1 MSFDYER
8 PEPRRGVSRLA
19 PSGGWFALGLV
30 TAICLALAWSLDDA
44 VLVLGDGQVT
54 DFLAWTAVAGVL
66 VGVVGPTVGWGRWT
80 THLIGAT
87 FAALVTPLLV
97 GSVLLRDVAGAHD
110 LHALFQKTTDASV
123 TAYTDLL
130 VVRSLS
136 TFQYGHHLL
145 VLGLI
150 VWGSAQFASYATFGH
165 RRPLNAVFVIG
176 LLLLAN
182 MWLTFRDQL
191 PQLVLF
197 SVASLFLL
205 VRFHTFDEQSDW
217 LRRRIGDPSAISGLY
232 LRGGTVFISA
242 AVIGSLLLTNF
253 ASSAPLRA
261 AWTDVGS
268 SVVDWTRTIQRFLP
282 TSQSGRSIGP
292 SFGQTA
298 IISGAWIT
306 NNDPFLTMEISTTET
321 EAPYLAAY
329 TYRTFDRTGW
339 QRDVPTLNLR
349 AAGEDLLGGT
359 ADELIPQGRRELKA
373 TITLVSPRRTVF
385 TPTMPL
391 SVDQETGVMLIGEG
405 GYFEGL
411 ERPSSDSAYTVTAL
425 VPASEADGGPTEARL
440 RLAGTDY
447 PEEVMRLYGPD
458 TVADDVL
465 GEASRAL
472 LSEIRTRAGPRATP
486 YDLVKMTRDIL
497 KDSTRFEYDPNVQD
511 RLPECT
517 DMSIVECFARIK
529 SGYCEYYATTMAIL
543 VREMEIPT
551 RLVEGF
557 LPGRRDLG
565 TGKSTVL
572 NSDSHAWVQVYF
584 PDWGWID
591 FDPTGVVSTLPPL
604 PSGRPDASPTARAS
618 GSTAPVT
625 RRPESA
631 DPRTDPETGLG
642 AGGIRPPGAA
652 GPMIA
657 IAILLAVIVAAIA
670 AVVWRRGPRGPVS
683 AEGTY
688 GSVTR
693 LASRFGFAPRP
704 NQTVYEYAGA
714 LADVL
719 PTVRPE
725 LETVAR
731 AKVEVAYGG
740 RVLGDEGLRS
750 LREAHR
756 RLRIGLLR
764 LLTRRVRRRRKPRP

>member
-1 MSFDYER
+1 MSFDFER
-8 PEPRRGVSRLA
+8 PEPRRGSPGLSPA
-19 PSGGWFALGLV
+19 GGWFALGLIS
-30 TAICLALAWSLDDA
+30 AICAALAWSLDDA
-44 VLVLGDGQVT
+44 VLVLGDGKVT
-54 DFLAWTAVAGVL
+54 DFLIWTALAGVL

-80 THLIGAT
+80 THLIGAA
-87 FAALVTPLLV
+87 FAALVTPLIV

-123 TAYTDLL
+123 TAYNDLL

-150 VWGSAQFASYATFGH
+150 VWASAQFASFATFGH
-165 RRPLNAVFVIG
+165 RRPLNAVVVIG

-182 MWLTFRDQL
+182 MWLTLRDQL

-232 LRGGTVFISA
+232 LRGGTVFIAA
-242 AVIGSLLLTNF
+242 AVIGSLLLTNI

-268 SVVDWTRTIQRFLP
+268 SVIDWTRTIQRFLP

-298 IISGAWIT
+298 LISGAWIT

-321 EAPYLAAY
+321 EAPYLAAAI
-329 TYRTFDRTGW
+329 YRTFDRTGW
-339 QRDVPTLNLR
+339 RRDDPPRTPR
-349 AAGEDLLGGT
+349 AAGEDVLAGT
-359 ADELIPQGRRELKA
+359 ADELIPQGRRELQVKV
-373 TITLVSPRRTVF
+373 TLVSPRRTVF

-391 SVDQETGVMLIGEG
+391 SVDQETGVMLVGEG
-405 GYFEGL
+405 GFFEGL
-411 ERPSSDSAYTVTAL
+411 ERSSSDTPYTVTAL
-425 VPASEADGGPTEARL
+425 VPAPEADGGPTEARL

-447 PEEVMRLYGPD
+447 PEEVLRLYGPD

-465 GEASRAL
+465 GEASQAL
-472 LSEIRTRAGPRATP
+472 LSEIRTRAGPQATP
-486 YDLVKMTRDIL
+486 FDLAEMTKDIL
-497 KDSTRFEYDPNVQD
+497 RDPTRFEYVTNVQD
-511 RLPECT
+511 RLAECT
-517 DMSIVECFARIK
+517 DMSVVECFARIK
-529 SGYCEYYATTMAIL
+529 RGYCEYYATTMAIL
-543 VREMEIPT
+543 LREMGIPT

-557 LPGRRDLG
+557 LPGRLDRG
-565 TGKSTVL
+565 TGTSTVL
-572 NSDSHAWVQVYF
+572 NSGSHAWVQVYF

-591 FDPTGVVSTLPPL
+591 FDPTGIATLAAL

-618 GSTAPVT
+618 GSTAPAT

-631 DPRTDPETGLG
+631 DPRTDPENGLG
-642 AGGIRPPGAA
+642 AGGTTPTGGA

-657 IAILLAVIVAAIA
+657 VAILLAVIVAAIA

-693 LASRFGFAPRP
+693 LASRLGFAPRP

-714 LADVL
+714 LADAL

-740 RVLGDEGLRS
+740 RVLGDDGMRS

-764 LLTRRVRRRRKPRP
+764 LLTRRLRRRRPR